1 MIRVEGNQERCSVRI
16 ELGNKVCIQNL
27 KTEQAEAFIVRIVI
41 GQIRMYLNNTRF
53 RYINNLSRSTPQKW
67 AALER
72 LNYRFYSDI
81 TRVQALK
88 ATLARDTIQNDLM
101 AILPSTKSRYFK
113 SYSQLVYDLILW
125 ANKEKIYNQ

>member
-27 KTEQAEAFIVRIVI
+27 RTEQAEAFIMRIII
-41 GQIRMYLNNTRF
+41 GQIRQYINNTRF
-53 RYINNLSRSTPQKW
+53 RYMNNLSRSTPQKW

-72 LNYRFYSDI
+72 CGYRFYGNI
-81 TRVQALK
+81 TRVAALK
-88 ATLARDTIQNDLM
+88 SILARENVQNDLM

-125 ANKEKIYNQ
+125 SQKEKVYN